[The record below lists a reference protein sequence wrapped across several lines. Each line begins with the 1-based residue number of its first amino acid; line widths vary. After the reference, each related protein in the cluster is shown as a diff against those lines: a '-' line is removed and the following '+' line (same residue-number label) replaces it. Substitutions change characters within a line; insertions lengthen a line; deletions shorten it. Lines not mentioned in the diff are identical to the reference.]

1 MLDQIRQ
8 SADRLS
14 RAERQ
19 VAEWVLAHPRQATES
34 TVAKVARECATSE
47 PSVIRFCRRMG
58 LSGFRELTIRL
69 TEALSRPDSFVH
81 HDVRADD
88 ATSDATVKVIDSTIQ
103 SLIDLRTQLSTMPFD
118 NVVAAMAD
126 ARQFVFAGLG
136 ASGHVAGD
144 ATHKLFR
151 LGTPCSALTD
161 TPSIRQFASIAGPS
175 DVLLMISKTGRSP
188 ELCQAAQVAMDNG
201 ATVIAV
207 TERNSELAKA
217 AQHVFACN
225 AYEDTNIYTPMSSRL
240 VHLAI
245 LDALQVALAL
255 AIGEPAAT
263 NLRRS
268 KDALKSTDNYLLP

>member
-19 VAEWVLAHPRQATES
+19 VADWVLAHPRQATES
-34 TVAKVARECATSE
+34 TVAQVARECATSE

-81 HDVRADD
+81 HDVSDDD
-88 ATSDATVKVIDSTIQ
+88 ATSDATAKVIDSTIQ

-118 NVVAAMAD
+118 EVVGAMTS

-136 ASGHVAGD
+136 ASGHVASD
-144 ATHKLFR
+144 ASQKLFR

-161 TPSIRQFASIAGPS
+161 TPSIRQLASIVGPG
-175 DVLLMISKTGRSP
+175 DVLVIISKTGRSP
-188 ELCQAAQVAMDNG
+188 ELCQSADVAVNNG
-201 ATVIAV
+201 ATVVAV
-207 TERNSELAKA
+207 TERNSGLARS
-217 AQHVFACN
+217 AQFVFACN

-255 AIGEPAAT
+255 AIGEPAAA

-268 KDALKSTDNYLLP
+268 KDALQSSENYLLP

>member
-1 MLDQIRQ
+1 MLDQIKQ
-8 SADRLS
+8 SVDRLS

-34 TVAKVARECATSE
+34 TVAQVARECATSE
-47 PSVIRFCRRMG
+47 PSVIRFCRRLG

-81 HDVRADD
+81 HDVRDDD
-88 ATSDATVKVIDSTIQ
+88 ASSDATAKVIESTIQ
-103 SLIDLRTQLSTMPFD
+103 SLIDLRAQLSTMPFD
-118 NVVAAMAD
+118 EVVGAMTN
-126 ARQFVFAGLG
+126 ARQIVFAGLG
-136 ASGHVAGD
+136 ASGHVASD
-144 ATHKLFR
+144 ASQKLFR

-161 TPSIRQFASIAGPS
+161 TPSIRQLAAIVVPG
-175 DVLLMISKTGRSP
+175 DVLVIISKTGRSP
-188 ELCQAAQVAMDNG
+188 ELCRAAQVAMDNG
-201 ATVIAV
+201 ATVVAV
-207 TERNSELAKA
+207 TERNSELATT
-217 AQHVFACN
+217 AQHVFACS

-268 KDALKSTDNYLLP
+268 KDALI